1 MEGALLRAAA
11 VAGVSWLHYRGF
23 QRDGGSAGAPG
34 NGGGTGVWDIES
46 WFKFLIFVADL
57 MSFFFPWQGEMVQW
71 TVFLISY
78 WGEQIGQKVKK
89 ICDWWVTPLV
99 LAIVLVV
106 PVEAF

>member
-57 MSFFFPWQGEMVQW
+57 MSFFFHGRGKWYNGRCSSFPTGENRLGRKSRR
-71 TVFLISY
+71 FA
-78 WGEQIGQKVKK
+78 IGG
-89 ICDWWVTPLV
+89 
-99 LAIVLVV
+99 
-106 PVEAF
+106 